1 MLNIHIPCEDHFGY
15 GFKSLTPICS
25 AVSIQPNDK
34 PRAWDGVW
42 LGGLPHQRC
51 KGETSRGGTG
61 KVAGFVA
68 RQNRKWVNDD
78 QSQFL
83 EGQWVIIRH
92 EWCLFLP
99 WTRHFLHFFHK
110 REQRLISQWKNKLF
124 ISCLSRVP
132 RICLA
137 PMEFDDGRSTGDHAM
152 ILIGFHG
159 LNHFRF
165 NLPCGKTWHW
175 TIAPISAHWVRGF
188 PSHFG
193 LAEGISKKRS
203 DSRRW
208 MVLKNG
214 TTSLPKP
221 SHPGLHL
228 VAPTTI
234 LVGNWNMLSR
244 GFNQSLTK
252 CPPAIVDDVYCIF
265 IQ

>member
-1 MLNIHIPCEDHFGY
+1 MVRGFATPKMQRRNLPRRNRQSGWVCCE
-15 GFKSLTPICS
+15 
-25 AVSIQPNDK
+25 AK
-34 PRAWDGVW
+34 P
-42 LGGLPHQRC
+42 
-51 KGETSRGGTG
+51 KM
-61 KVAGFVA
+61 
-68 RQNRKWVNDD
+68 
-78 QSQFL
+78 
-83 EGQWVIIRH
+83 GQWWSISVFGRSMGYH
-92 EWCLFLP
+92 LP
-99 WTRHFLHFFHK
+99 WVMSVFAMNASFFAFFHK
-110 REQRLISQWKNKLF
+110 REQKLISQWKNKLF

-234 LVGNWNMLSR
+234 LVWNWNMLSR
-244 GFNQSLTK
+244 GSTNPPQNASL
-252 CPPAIVDDVYCIF
+252 P
-265 IQ
+265 Q